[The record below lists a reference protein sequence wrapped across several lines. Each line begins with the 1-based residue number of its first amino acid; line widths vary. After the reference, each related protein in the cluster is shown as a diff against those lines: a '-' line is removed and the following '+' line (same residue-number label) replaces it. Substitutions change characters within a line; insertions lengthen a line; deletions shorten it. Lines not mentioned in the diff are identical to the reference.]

1 MSLSS
6 WFTFGRGAKR
16 NADDIRPDQ
25 STRLEVQCP
34 KIFDGALTAAEG
46 VGGHV
51 GHMPATGDN
60 TRIPRPT
67 RQTTAAVAVRIA

>member
-16 NADDIRPDQ
+16 NADIIRPDQ
-25 STRLEVQCP
+25 STRLEVQCS

-51 GHMPATGDN
+51 GHMPATEIIL
-60 TRIPRPT
+60 RFPT
-67 RQTTAAVAVRIA
+67 QRDK